1 MDETADDPD
10 TLLASATARASE
22 GLVAAADGLIWAA
35 LSSVGGKL
43 LRTPICPRSERAR
56 AREIQPAALHTEL
69 KVEPGQVE
77 QYRLLDGVWR
87 RVPEIAACYG
97 LSPECLDGPPRLL
110 RALRAQAGRLD
121 QRVARI
127 ITVRSGEVGEGWLC
141 PMSA

>member
-1 MDETADDPD
+1 VDETADDPD

-97 LSPECLDGPPRLL
+97 LSPECLTASLDSYAHCGPK
-110 RALRAQAGRLD
+110 RAGS
-121 QRVARI
+121 I
-127 ITVRSGEVGEGWLC
+127 SGWRG
-141 PMSA
+141 SSR

>member
-43 LRTPICPRSERAR
+43 LRTPTCPRSERAR
-56 AREIQPAALHTEL
+56 ARDIQPAALHTEL

-97 LSPECLDGPPRLL
+97 LSPECLTASLGSYAHCGPR
-110 RALRAQAGRLD
+110 RAGS
-121 QRVARI
+121 I
-127 ITVRSGEVGEGWLC
+127 SGWRG
-141 PMSA
+141 SSR